1 MSKRIP
7 LLEEVLKYQKEKNL
21 ILSMPG
27 NKSGIGFLRDDIGKE
42 FVNNMGF
49 LDITE
54 VDPLDNLHCPEGIIK
69 EAQDLL
75 AKTYGSKKAYF
86 VVNGST
92 AGNLASIFDAFN
104 EGYEVLV
111 ERNCHK
117 SIYNGLILRKLKV
130 RYIEPVIH
138 ENKGLFLPPT
148 EKEIFKALEVCN
160 NPKGI
165 ILTYPNYFGIGY
177 KVFDILRKL
186 KEKGL
191 TIIIDGAHGAHYGIS
206 GKLPKSI
213 VKYADYIVLSA
224 HKTLPSLTQGS
235 YLLVNNDNNID
246 FYLKSFMTTSP
257 SYLIMSSL
265 DYSRYYLDIY
275 GEEDYDRL
283 IDLANKWSVKIN
295 KLNKVSVLKEEDLPM
310 GYNLD
315 LSRYIFTLPKGYS
328 GHKLLDYLRSM
339 KIQCEMS
346 FDGGVVLILS
356 PFNNEE
362 DFEKIYNSINKL
374 NLSSLRDNQYQ
385 NYYNIIPKK
394 VLEPYEVFDKSFEYV
409 DIDESIGKI
418 SKEALI
424 PYPPGIPLICG
435 GEIISIEVI
444 EIIKGYI
451 KNNKSVIGLY
461 NNLIK
466 VIKDN

>member
-117 SIYNGLILRKLKV
+117 SIYNGL
-130 RYIEPVIH
+130 
-138 ENKGLFLPPT
+138 
-148 EKEIFKALEVCN
+148 
-160 NPKGI
+160 
-165 ILTYPNYFGIGY
+165 
-177 KVFDILRKL
+177 ILRKL

-374 NLSSLRDNQYQ
+374 NLSSLRDNKYQ

>member
-138 ENKGLFLPPT
+138 EDKGLFLPPT
-148 EKEIFKALEVCN
+148 EKEIYKALEGCN

-186 KEKGL
+186 KEKGF
-191 TIIIDGAHGAHYGIS
+191 TYEQDGA
-206 GKLPKSI
+206 LWFKSTEFGDD
-213 VKYADYIVLSA
+213 KDRVLIKSD
-224 HKTLPSLTQGS
+224 GS
-235 YLLVNNDNNID
+235 YTYLTPDIAYHLNKLDRGYEYLVDLLGADHHGYINRMKAAIQALGYNSDQLNIDILQMVRMMENGEVVKMSKRTGNAITIKDLIDDIGVDATRYFFAAKAANTPYDFDLTLAKSKSNDNPVYYAQYAHARMCSILRQAKENDITIADHFELLVNDKEMALLKHINEFRNEIADSAKSRSPHKIANYIQRLAQLFHSFYNDCYVIDKENIELSMQRLALVEATRIT
-246 FYLKSFMTTSP
+246 LKN
-257 SYLIMSSL
+257 
-265 DYSRYYLDIY
+265 
-275 GEEDYDRL
+275 
-283 IDLANKWSVKIN
+283 A
-295 KLNKVSVLKEEDLPM
+295 
-310 GYNLD
+310 
-315 LSRYIFTLPKGYS
+315 
-328 GHKLLDYLRSM
+328 
-339 KIQCEMS
+339 
-346 FDGGVVLILS
+346 
-356 PFNNEE
+356 
-362 DFEKIYNSINKL
+362 L
-374 NLSSLRDNQYQ
+374 NL
-385 NYYNIIPKK
+385 
-394 VLEPYEVFDKSFEYV
+394 
-409 DIDESIGKI
+409 IGV
-418 SKEALI
+418 EA
-424 PYPPGIPLICG
+424 P
-435 GEIISIEVI
+435 E
-444 EIIKGYI
+444 KM
-451 KNNKSVIGLY
+451 
-461 NNLIK
+461 
-466 VIKDN
+466 

>member
-138 ENKGLFLPPT
+138 EDKGLFLPPT
-148 EKEIFKALEVCN
+148 EKEIYKALEGCN

-213 VKYADYIVLSA
+213 VKYADYIA
-224 HKTLPSLTQGS
+224 
-235 YLLVNNDNNID
+235 D
-246 FYLKSFMTTSP
+246 
-257 SYLIMSSL
+257 
-265 DYSRYYLDIY
+265 
-275 GEEDYDRL
+275 L
-283 IDLANKWSVKIN
+283 ID
-295 KLNKVSVLKEEDLPM
+295 
-310 GYNLD
+310 
-315 LSRYIFTLPKGYS
+315 
-328 GHKLLDYLRSM
+328 
-339 KIQCEMS
+339 
-346 FDGGVVLILS
+346 
-356 PFNNEE
+356 
-362 DFEKIYNSINKL
+362 
-374 NLSSLRDNQYQ
+374 
-385 NYYNIIPKK
+385 
-394 VLEPYEVFDKSFEYV
+394 
-409 DIDESIGKI
+409 
-418 SKEALI
+418 
-424 PYPPGIPLICG
+424 
-435 GEIISIEVI
+435 
-444 EIIKGYI
+444 
-451 KNNKSVIGLY
+451 
-461 NNLIK
+461 
-466 VIKDN
+466 

>member
-138 ENKGLFLPPT
+138 EDKGLFLPPT
-148 EKEIFKALEVCN
+148 EKEI
-160 NPKGI
+160 
-165 ILTYPNYFGIGY
+165 
-177 KVFDILRKL
+177 
-186 KEKGL
+186 
-191 TIIIDGAHGAHYGIS
+191 
-206 GKLPKSI
+206 
-213 VKYADYIVLSA
+213 
-224 HKTLPSLTQGS
+224 
-235 YLLVNNDNNID
+235 
-246 FYLKSFMTTSP
+246 
-257 SYLIMSSL
+257 
-265 DYSRYYLDIY
+265 
-275 GEEDYDRL
+275 
-283 IDLANKWSVKIN
+283 
-295 KLNKVSVLKEEDLPM
+295 
-310 GYNLD
+310 
-315 LSRYIFTLPKGYS
+315 
-328 GHKLLDYLRSM
+328 
-339 KIQCEMS
+339 
-346 FDGGVVLILS
+346 
-356 PFNNEE
+356 
-362 DFEKIYNSINKL
+362 
-374 NLSSLRDNQYQ
+374 
-385 NYYNIIPKK
+385 
-394 VLEPYEVFDKSFEYV
+394 
-409 DIDESIGKI
+409 
-418 SKEALI
+418 
-424 PYPPGIPLICG
+424 
-435 GEIISIEVI
+435 
-444 EIIKGYI
+444 
-451 KNNKSVIGLY
+451 
-461 NNLIK
+461 
-466 VIKDN
+466 